1 LNGTTLEY
9 AFAAVLVAFALALL
23 GLRRARSRGQ
33 VARAAAAPLVAWL
46 GYEAL
51 VARVMPAADIRIDWL
66 LLLPIA
72 LAHAAHAR
80 ARWRR
85 FAPPRVD

>member
-1 LNGTTLEY
+1 MTETTLEY
-9 AFAAVLVAFALALL
+9 AFGGVLLAFLLSLVA
-23 GLRRARSRGQ
+23 LRRARSRGPLLL
-33 VARAAAAPLVAWL
+33 AAATPLAAWV

-51 VARVMPAADIRIDWL
+51 VARVMPTADIRVDWL

-72 LAHAAHAR
+72 LAHGVHAL

-85 FAPPRVD
+85 LGAGRLD